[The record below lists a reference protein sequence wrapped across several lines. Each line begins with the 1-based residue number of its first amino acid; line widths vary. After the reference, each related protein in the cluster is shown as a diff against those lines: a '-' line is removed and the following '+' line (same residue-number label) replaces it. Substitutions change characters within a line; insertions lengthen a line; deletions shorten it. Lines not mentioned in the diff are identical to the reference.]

1 MRSTPPIGGQS
12 MKNRVIVL
20 FVLPICLAMIFAAL
34 LVAATEI
41 ADITLSEKIR
51 AECGSRK

>member
-1 MRSTPPIGGQS
+1 